1 MLEFHLRV
9 NEGKDKGGRGQRVW
23 TGRKQAESG
32 MKKKNNEDKERKRK
46 EKEKVTSHQR
56 LLGSEVRSLV
66 VGQPL

>member
-1 MLEFHLRV
+1 MDRE
-9 NEGKDKGGRGQRVW
+9 E
-23 TGRKQAESG
+23 TGRKWNE
-32 MKKKNNEDKERKRK
+32 KKKNNEDKERKRK